1 MFLKLRSDVKI
12 INEQIPSVIEETIE
26 ELKKKTNDMNIID
39 TFEKCLKNGY
49 QTTIEYKQGK
59 TFVLTGDIEA
69 MWFRDSVMQMI
80 PYLRM
85 IDKSAEIQNMCR
97 GMIEKHKEQFII
109 DVYANAF
116 NYEGNRPE
124 HRLKMENIG
133 NSQQVWERKFE
144 LDSICLPLD
153 FIYQYYKKTND
164 GSIFDSEFLEAMKII
179 NQLLRI
185 EQDHFKNSMY
195 RFYRLE
201 NHGLGKPVKAVGLI
215 WSSHRPS
222 DDEQEYG
229 YLIPSNLYLVTCI
242 KQLAEIEEIH
252 GYKMD
257 DMQLIAK
264 QIEQAIADFGY
275 VDHPKYGRIYAYE
288 VDGYGNSNLMDDAN
302 MPSLLSLPYLKVIE
316 KENQIYINTRNF
328 ILSKDN
334 RYYYQ
339 GKYASGVGSPHT
351 HVDEVWPIAIC
362 MQYFS
367 SQSQQERDK
376 CFEMLLNTHNNT
388 NLMHEAFNVNDPSV
402 YSREWFGWANSM
414 FIEVVFDKFDL

>member
-1 MFLKLRSDVKI
+1 MEI
-12 INEQIPSVIEETIE
+12 INQELPPIIEEVIRK
-26 ELKKKTNDMNIID
+26 LKSKTTDENIIM

-49 QTTIEYKQGK
+49 QTTFKYEEGK

-69 MWFRDSVMQMI
+69 MWFRDSVMQML

-85 IDKSAEIQNMCR
+85 INDSPEIKELCK
-97 GMIEKHKEQFII
+97 GMIETHKQQFII

-116 NYEGNRPE
+116 NYKGNRPE

-133 NSQQVWERKFE
+133 VSQKVWERKFE

-153 FIYQYYKKTND
+153 FMYKYYQATKDAT
-164 GSIFDSEFLEAMKII
+164 IFDEEFIEMMKII

-201 NHGLGKPVKAVGLI
+201 NYGLGKPVNPIGLI

-229 YLIPSNLYLVTCI
+229 YLIPSNLFLVSCI
-242 KQLAEIEEIH
+242 RQLEELEEIH
-252 GYKMD
+252 SYNMRD
-257 DMQLIAK
+257 LS
-264 QIEQAIADFGY
+264 AIACDIEKAINDFGFE
-275 VDHPKYGRIYAYE
+275 DHPKYGRIYAYE
-288 VDGYGNSNLMDDAN
+288 VDGYGNVNLMDDAN
-302 MPSLLSLPYLKVIE
+302 MPSLLSLPYLNVVE
-316 KENQIYINTRNF
+316 KKEEIYQNTRSF
-328 ILSKDN
+328 ILSNDN
-334 RYYYQ
+334 PYYYS

-351 HVDEVWPIAIC
+351 HNNEVWPIAIC

-367 SQSQQERDK
+367 SNNQVEKDE
-376 CFEMLLNTHNNT
+376 CLTMLLESHNGT
-388 NLMHEAFNVNDPSV
+388 NLMHEAFNVDDPSIF
-402 YSREWFGWANSM
+402 SREWFGWANAM
-414 FIEVVFDKFDL
+414 FIELVFDKFDL